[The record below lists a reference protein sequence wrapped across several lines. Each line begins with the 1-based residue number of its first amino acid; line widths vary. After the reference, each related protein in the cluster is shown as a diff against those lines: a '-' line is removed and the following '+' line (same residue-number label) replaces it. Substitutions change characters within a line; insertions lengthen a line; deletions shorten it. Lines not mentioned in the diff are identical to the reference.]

1 MTCQSTGNASRV
13 VLEGV
18 PRVNFYSGG
27 PRCPEDVPFP
37 ACLKA
42 CLEYMGD
49 ALGCRGVAVRGDQ
62 WQVGCGYAFL
72 MGATGAA
79 FRLAW
84 TPGTWEPANS
94 DLMAMHED
102 PLAPFQR
109 AFDAIGYS
117 YTLHLKDH
125 TDSESRFRDGIIAAI
140 AGRKRPV
147 LALGVVGPPECCIIT
162 GFDDHGDTLI
172 GWSFFQNLP
181 EHATGLEF
189 EASGCFRKRDWFA
202 DTEGLILIGE
212 MGERPHPREVY
223 RRALAWAIE
232 LARTPR
238 VGSRS
243 SGLAAYEA
251 WAAALLMDDDFP
263 PGDMETLRM
272 RHVAH
277 NDAVSTVAEG
287 RWYGAQFLK
296 DAAKYLP
303 GCVAELLS
311 GAAAYEREHDLMCK
325 LWALQG
331 GNGWSDSCVRNLA
344 DPEVRKES
352 ATIVRTA
359 RDEEARAVDRLE
371 KALESL
377 G

>member
-1 MTCQSTGNASRV
+1 MTCQSTGNAARV

-62 WQVGCGYAFL
+62 WQVGCGYAYL

-94 DLMAMHED
+94 DLMAMHDD

-109 AFDAIGYS
+109 AFDAIGYT
-117 YTLHLKDH
+117 YALHLKDH
-125 TDSESRFRDGIIAAI
+125 ADSEAMFRDCILTAI
-140 AGRKRPV
+140 TDQKRPV

-181 EHATGLEF
+181 EHAADLEF
-189 EASGCFRKRDWFA
+189 EPSGCFRKRAWFA

-212 MGERPHPREVY
+212 KGVRPHPKEVY
-223 RRALAWAIE
+223 RRALAWALE

-238 VGSRS
+238 VGPRS
-243 SGLAAYEA
+243 AGFAAYEA
-251 WAAALLMDDDFP
+251 WAAALLKDEEFP
-263 PGDMETLRM
+263 HGDMDTLRM

-303 GCVAELLS
+303 ECLAELLS

-331 GNGWSDSCVRNLA
+331 GNGWSDAFVRNLA

-352 ATIVRTA
+352 AALVRAA
-359 RDEEARAVDRLE
+359 RDEEARAIERIE
-371 KALESL
+371 KALAKL
-377 G
+377 D